1 MKKIFALALAATM
14 ASGMTTVAFAAD
26 PKVTGV
32 EFTGNAYYDVNGNDV
47 LDDAALSIETGA
59 TPAAGTELGDKI
71 IPGGT
76 TIYLEVQAEYDD
88 AGTYGPVNKLS
99 DVSKW
104 KIATDWTVGDKA
116 EAPKFVNVKVNGS
129 YGIYLALE
137 LPEND
142 TVKNKDLLGTIG
154 LGKTSTEAKKAAAD
168 DLAKLVITYGR
179 DRTNDGSVNAD
190 IDNFTGDFGAQ
201 ANFATAGAIVDFDN
215 DADEIDIEFNDLAMF
230 TVDVRGQGNLDL
242 RFNTKF
248 NAEFGDMYDYANI
261 DFLTFSGS
269 PRFNR
274 TGTMVIYCENEDA
287 FIYEVTADG
296 AKEIRGAKYDEDEG
310 GFVFKTRALGSYAI
324 SDVELDEKVVT
335 EEKEESSKPASS
347 NSGNSGKPNPDTG
360 R

>member
-14 ASGMTTVAFAAD
+14 ASGMTSVAFAATE
-26 PKVTGV
+26 KVVNV
-32 EFTGNAYYDVNGNDV
+32 EFTGDAYYDVN
-47 LDDAALSIETGA
+47 DDGII
-59 TPAAGTELGDKI
+59 AAGETFKIDLGNTDPSADTLGTVV

-76 TIYLEVQAEYDD
+76 TVYLKLQADYEADNVATD
-88 AGTYGPVNKLS
+88 TGVAVKKLS

-116 EAPKFVNVKVNGS
+116 EAPKFVNTKIDGS

-137 LPEND
+137 VPEND
-142 TVKNKDLLGTIG
+142 SVKNKDLLGTIG
-154 LGKTSTEAKKAAAD
+154 LGKTSTEAKKAVDEA
-168 DLAKLVITYGR
+168 LAKLSITYGR
-179 DRTNDGSVNAD
+179 DKTSDAYGN
-190 IDNFTGDFGAQ
+190 ILDNFTGDFGDK
-201 ANFATAGAIVDFDN
+201 TSGGVVDFDN
-215 DADEIDIEFNDLAMF
+215 DVDEIDIEFNDLAMF
-230 TVDVRGQGNLDL
+230 TVDVRGQSNLDL

-324 SDVELDEKVVT
+324 SDVELDETVVT
-335 EEKEESSKPASS
+335 EDKEESSKPASS

>member
-1 MKKIFALALAATM
+1 MKKILALTLAAVM

-26 PKVTGV
+26 PKVTDV
-32 EFTGNAYYDVNGNDV
+32 QFTGDAYYDVDGNDV
-47 LDDAALSIETGA
+47 LDDAALKIDTGA
-59 TPAAGTELGDKI
+59 VDAVAPKLGDKI

-76 TIYLEVQAEYDD
+76 TIYLEVKAEYDED
-88 AGTYGPVNKLS
+88 DTYVAINKLS

-116 EAPKFVNVKVNGS
+116 EAPKFVNAKINGK

-137 LPEND
+137 VPEND
-142 TVKNKDLLGTIG
+142 TVKNKDLLGSIG
-154 LGKTSTEAKKAAAD
+154 LGKTSTEAKKAADEA
-168 DLAKLVITYGR
+168 LAKLVITYGR
-179 DRTNDGSVNAD
+179 DKTNDSSVNAD
-190 IDNFTGDFGAQ
+190 IDDFTGDFGNQ

-230 TVDVRGQGNLDL
+230 TVDVRGQSNLDL

-248 NAEFGDMYDYANI
+248 NAEFGNMYDYANI

-287 FIYEVTADG
+287 FIYEVTAEG

-310 GFVFKTRALGSYAI
+310 GYVFKTRALGSYAI
-324 SDVELDEKVVT
+324 SDVELDETVVT
-335 EEKEESSKPASS
+335 EDKEESSKPASS